1 MLLLDKVYLYIYW
14 VVNKRLNP
22 QKTTIWALNYLLFP
36 VLGGFLVFAFSLA
49 FWLMTFKISLKIL
62 IFICLVIS
70 FFLSEKLIEMY
81 YTDEN
86 QKQIIENN
94 KRPGVY
100 RYLVVFIIM
109 LLSIL
114 LMILFS
120 LFAGIILNKPAI
132 W

>member
-1 MLLLDKVYLYIYW
+1 MILFDKIYIYIYW
-14 VVNKRLNP
+14 CVSKRLSP
-22 QKTTIWALNYLLFP
+22 EQTTIWALNYLLFP
-36 VLGGFLVFAFSLA
+36 VLGGYLVFVFSLA
-49 FWLMTFKISLKIL
+49 LWLMTFKISLKIV

-70 FFLSEKLIEMY
+70 FFLSEKLIEIY

-94 KRPGVY
+94 KKPGIY

-114 LMILFS
+114 SMILFS
-120 LFAGIILNKPAI
+120 LFAGIILHKPAI

>member
-1 MLLLDKVYLYIYW
+1 MLLLDKIYLYIYW

-36 VLGGFLVFAFSLA
+36 VLCGFLVFAFSIAL
-49 FWLMTFKISLKIL
+49 WLITFKLSLKIV

-86 QKQIIENN
+86 QKKIIENN
-94 KRPGVY
+94 KKPGIY
-100 RYLVVFIIM
+100 RYLIVFIIM
-109 LLSIL
+109 LLSIFS
-114 LMILFS
+114 MILFS
-120 LFAGIILNKPAI
+120 LFAGIILHKPTI

>member
-1 MLLLDKVYLYIYW
+1 MLLFDKIYLYIYW

-49 FWLMTFKISLKIL
+49 LWLMTFKLSLKIV

-70 FFLSEKLIEMY
+70 FFLSEKIIEMY

-86 QKQIIENN
+86 QKKIIENN
-94 KRPGVY
+94 KKPGIY
-100 RYLVVFIIM
+100 RYLIVFIIM
-109 LLSIL
+109 LLSIVS
-114 LMILFS
+114 MILFS
-120 LFAGIILNKPAI
+120 LLAGIILNKPVI